1 MVVIEAAATP
11 VPFIGAGT
19 LMTMLLALA
28 VLLASAIALGWLA
41 RRVGLPAVV
50 GEILAGVILGPSILG
65 QAWPWLQHTLFPTD
79 AARLNLIDAIGQLGV
94 ILLVGLAGAELD
106 LAFVR
111 RRTSVVTS
119 VGVFA
124 FVVPLGAGIGAGF
137 LIPTSM
143 RADDVSP
150 AVLALLLGTALSVSA
165 IPVIA
170 KILTEMGLLHRNI
183 GQLILA
189 VGSTND
195 AVAWVLLS
203 VTSSMATVGLRSGNV
218 AAALIATVGA
228 IGVAVFVLKPL
239 IRPLLDNLEKTEA
252 ATGYLVPVCATLV
265 IACAAV
271 TQALNLEAI
280 LGAFLAGVVIGP
292 RRPALIE
299 PLRLV
304 TMTVLAPIFLATAG
318 LRVDLR
324 LLGDPTVALTAA
336 VLLVLAVTSK
346 FAGAYIGA
354 RLVRQTRWE
363 SVALGSGL
371 NTRGAVEIVIAMT
384 GLRIGVF
391 SASVYTVIVLV
402 AIVTSVMAPPMLKYA
417 MSRIA
422 STEEE
427 HVREALRSA

>member
-1 MVVIEAAATP
+1 MIEAAATP
-11 VPFIGAGT
+11 VPFIGAGA
-19 LMTMLLALA
+19 LMTMLLALT

-41 RRVGLPAVV
+41 RRIGLPAVV

-124 FVVPLGAGIGAGF
+124 FVVPLAAGIGAGF
-137 LIPTSM
+137 LIPASM

-150 AVLALLLGTALSVSA
+150 TVLALLLGTALSVSA

-239 IRPLLDNLEKTEA
+239 IRPLLDKLENTEA

-292 RRPALIE
+292 RDPPHRAAASGHDDGARADLPGDRRSAGGPAPAGRPNG
-299 PLRLV
+299 RSHRGG
-304 TMTVLAPIFLATAG
+304 TAG
-318 LRVDLR
+318 TRRHVQIRRCLHRR
-324 LLGDPTVALTAA
+324 ASGAANPLG
-336 VLLVLAVTSK
+336 
-346 FAGAYIGA
+346 IGGIGIGTEHP
-354 RLVRQTRWE
+354 RC
-363 SVALGSGL
+363 
-371 NTRGAVEIVIAMT
+371 RGD
-384 GLRIGVF
+384 RHRDD
-391 SASVYTVIVLV
+391 
-402 AIVTSVMAPPMLKYA
+402 
-417 MSRIA
+417 RIA
-422 STEEE
+422 HRGVLGQRLHGDRADRHR
-427 HVREALRSA
+427 HVRDGTADAQIRDVPDHQHRRRTRP